1 MIISQKSTL
10 SSKSPGGGL
19 CYEDIW
25 LQTGTTGR
33 SQTQKKVPEI
43 SPLQRRKISE
53 VELTMAV
60 CLPAFVRFVFFP
72 SIRQRFQQQP
82 AEEDISLT
90 FCRGE

>member
-10 SSKSPGGGL
+10 SPQSPGEVRVMRTFASKL
-19 CYEDIW
+19 AQQEDH
-25 LQTGTTGR
+25 
-33 SQTQKKVPEI
+33 KHKNKMPEI
-43 SPLQRRKISE
+43 SPVQRRKISE